1 MSNKTRWI
9 IIAVD
14 LVICI
19 LNGIIGAIG
28 LVHVGLVHGGV
39 LFPINIFISGMFFSG
54 CVYEVVIIFLKKQ
67 KEKYEAAQKALLK

>member
-9 IIAVD
+9 ILTVD

-28 LVHVGLVHGGV
+28 LVYGGV

-67 KEKYEAAQKALLK
+67 NEKYEAAQKALLK